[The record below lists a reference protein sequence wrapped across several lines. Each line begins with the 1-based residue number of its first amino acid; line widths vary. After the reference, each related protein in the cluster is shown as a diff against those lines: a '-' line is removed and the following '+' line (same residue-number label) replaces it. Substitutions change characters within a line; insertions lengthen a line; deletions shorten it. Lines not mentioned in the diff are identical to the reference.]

1 MKYFF
6 DTEFIEDG
14 KTIDLLSI
22 GIAAEDGREYYA
34 QNMECKFVNAND
46 FVWRNV
52 FPHLLH
58 FDMRGARTCNR
69 PLPITCADKPTGQC
83 HNKPCPWRFPF
94 EIRDEVK
101 DFCDIEKHVKPE
113 FWGYYA
119 DYDWVVFCQ
128 LFGRMVDLPK
138 GYPFYCNDIKQLC
151 MSIGNPDLPQ
161 LGKGEHSAIND
172 AKWNRSTYEW
182 LIKRDIA

>member
-22 GIAAEDGREYYA
+22 GIVAEDGREYYA
-34 QNMECKFVNAND
+34 QNFECKFDKAGD

-52 FPHLLH
+52 FPHLDH
-58 FDMRGARTCNR
+58 FEMSGRRSCNR
-69 PLPITCADKPTGQC
+69 ISQSMSGDSLTGKC
-83 HNKPCPWRFPF
+83 RDEKCSWRFPF
-94 EIRDEVK
+94 EIREQVK
-101 DFCDIEKHVKPE
+101 EFCDIEKYGEPE

-128 LFGRMVDLPK
+128 LFGKMIDLPK

-151 MSIGNPDLPQ
+151 VLLGNPDLPQ

-172 AKWNRSTYEW
+172 ARWNKSTHE
-182 LIKRDIA
+182 LLTKR